1 MEEIIGY
8 CFKCKEKHP
17 MVNPQAEWSAHGAP
31 GVRGTCANCGGA
43 MYKAMRTPEHESL
56 PKPENIKRTRK
67 PVAKKGTAQKGAA
80 KKGATKKG
88 GKVAKTKAV
97 KKPAAGDTAVAKP
110 APRRS
115 GKLVVVE
122 SPAKAR
128 TIGRYL
134 GKGYVV
140 KSSVGHVRDLLKS
153 RLSVDVDNNF
163 EPEYRVSND
172 KRDVVKELK
181 EAAARA
187 AEIYLATDPDR
198 EGEAIAWHVREAAE
212 MDPARTR
219 RVEFHEITK
228 PAIQKAFEHPR
239 DIDMDRVNAQQAR
252 RILDRLVGYK
262 LSPLLWRKVHGRL
275 SAGRVQSV
283 AVRLVVDRERE
294 IQQFVVEEYWTLA
307 AELSRQ
313 TTAGERSRPSFT
325 AKLFKLNGEDPVFRQ
340 QAEVQPHLDVLVDAH
355 WVIGEVRLGKRTRRP
370 AAPFTTSTMQ
380 QEASRRLSFNTDKTM
395 RIAQQL
401 YEGID
406 LGDSD
411 GAVGLITYMRTDSVT
426 VSAEAQTEARA
437 YIGKRFGATYVPVKP
452 PEYKTKTKA
461 AQEAHEAVRPTSVM
475 RTPQEM
481 KEHLS
486 RDQYRLYTLIW
497 DRFVAS
503 QMAPARYDT
512 VSADIWA
519 GNQAVVAEKRPYLF
533 RATGSTLEFPGF
545 LALYEESRPEDKP
558 DDGENQVPSS
568 LKTQEQL
575 DLLRLLPEQHFT
587 QPPPRFSEATLVK
600 ALEENGIGRPSTYA
614 SIISTIQQR
623 GYVDREERRLTPT
636 ETGQVVNDLLVEYF
650 PDIVSVDFTARLED
664 ELDKIAEGD
673 PWTPVVGSFYGQ
685 FVEKLEIADES
696 IPKIEVQREQELVG
710 RDCPTCGS
718 PLVYREGRYGRFIGC
733 STFPKCRFTEQ
744 IVKVLTTCPRGGQ
757 IVERRTKRG
766 KVFYGCNR
774 YPDCEWRSW
783 YKPVADTNGH
793 CDGVL
798 VQVNETKTDCV
809 ACALKESVPA

>member
-43 MYKAMRTPEHESL
+43 MYKAMRTPEHDAL

-67 PVAKKGTAQKGAA
+67 PAVKKGAT

-88 GKVAKTKAV
+88 GKSARTKVAKA
-97 KKPAAGDTAVAKP
+97 KKPAAEGTAVAAAKP

-122 SPAKAR
+122 SPAKAK

-187 AEIYLATDPDR
+187 TEIYLATDPDR

-228 PAIQKAFEHPR
+228 PAIQKAFEQPR

-262 LSPLLWRKVHGRL
+262 LSPLLWRKIHSRL

-307 AELSRQ
+307 AELSQ
-313 TTAGERSRPSFT
+313 QPTAGERSRPSFT

-355 WVIGEVRLGKRTRRP
+355 WVVGEVRLGKRTRRP
-370 AAPFTTSTMQ
+370 AAPFTTSTLQ

-426 VSAEAQTEARA
+426 VSAEAQSEARA
-437 YIGKRFGATYVPVKP
+437 YIGKRFGASYVPVKP
-452 PEYKTKTKA
+452 PEYKTKTKG

-475 RTPQEM
+475 RAPQQV

-486 RDQYRLYTLIW
+486 RDQHRLYTLIW

-512 VSADIWA
+512 VSADVWA
-519 GNQAVVAEKRPYLF
+519 GNQAVAAEKRPYLF

-545 LALYEESRPEDKP
+545 LALYEESRPDDKP
-558 DDGENQVPSS
+558 DDGENQVPPS

-575 DLLRLLPEQHFT
+575 DLRRLLPEQHFT

-623 GYVDREERRLTPT
+623 GYVDREDRRLIPT

-744 IVKVLTTCPRGGQ
+744 IVKVMATCPRSGQ

-766 KVFYGCNR
+766 KVFFGCNR

-783 YKPVADTNGH
+783 YKPVADTNSH

-798 VQVNETKTDCV
+798 VQVNETKTECV
-809 ACALKESVPA
+809 ACALKVSVPA

>member
-43 MYKAMRTPEHESL
+43 MYKAMRTPEHDAL

-67 PVAKKGTAQKGAA
+67 PAA

-88 GKVAKTKAV
+88 ATKKGGKSARTKVAKA
-97 KKPAAGDTAVAKP
+97 KKPAAEGTAVAAAKP

-122 SPAKAR
+122 SPAKAK

-187 AEIYLATDPDR
+187 TEIYLATDPDR

-228 PAIQKAFEHPR
+228 PAIQKAFEQPR

-307 AELSRQ
+307 AELSQ
-313 TTAGERSRPSFT
+313 QPTAGERSRPSFT

-355 WVIGEVRLGKRTRRP
+355 WVVGEVRLGKRTRRP
-370 AAPFTTSTMQ
+370 AAPFTTSTLQ

-426 VSAEAQTEARA
+426 VSAEAQSEARA
-437 YIGKRFGATYVPVKP
+437 YIGKRFGASYVPVKP
-452 PEYKTKTKA
+452 PEYKTKTKG

-475 RTPQEM
+475 RAPQQV

-486 RDQYRLYTLIW
+486 RDQHRLYTLIW

-512 VSADIWA
+512 VSADVWA
-519 GNQAVVAEKRPYLF
+519 GNQAVAAEKRPYLF

-545 LALYEESRPEDKP
+545 LALYEESRPDDKP
-558 DDGENQVPSS
+558 DDGENQVPPS

-575 DLLRLLPEQHFT
+575 DLRRLLPEQHFT

-623 GYVDREERRLTPT
+623 GYVDREERRLIPT

-744 IVKVLTTCPRGGQ
+744 IVKVMATCPRGGQ

-766 KVFYGCNR
+766 KVFFGCNR

-783 YKPVADTNGH
+783 YKPVADTNSH

-798 VQVNETKTDCV
+798 VQVNETKTECV
-809 ACALKESVPA
+809 ACALKVSVPA